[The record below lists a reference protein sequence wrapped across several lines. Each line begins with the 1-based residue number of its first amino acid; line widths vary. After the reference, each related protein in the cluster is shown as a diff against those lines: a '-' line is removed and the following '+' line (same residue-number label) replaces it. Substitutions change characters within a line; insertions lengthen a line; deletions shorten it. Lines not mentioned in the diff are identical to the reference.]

1 MPPENKKA
9 TGKVENTPT
18 PNVEELPSLEG
29 KSPEDQVKEL
39 AKMDRDALLE
49 HAKKHGKP
57 IKQKVLKGGKIVEI
71 TAYSLRP
78 LLKPE
83 EPTPK
88 PEK

>member
-1 MPPENKKA
+1 
-9 TGKVENTPT
+9 
-18 PNVEELPSLEG
+18 
-29 KSPEDQVKEL
+29 
-39 AKMDRDALLE
+39 MDRDALLE